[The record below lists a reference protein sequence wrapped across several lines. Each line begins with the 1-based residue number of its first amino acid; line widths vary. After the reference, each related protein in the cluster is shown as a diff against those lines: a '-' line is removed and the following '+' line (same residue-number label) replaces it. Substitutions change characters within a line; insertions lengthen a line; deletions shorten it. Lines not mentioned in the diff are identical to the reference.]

1 MTGPTLKI
9 LSCED
14 HALFRDGLRGVVA
27 ELPDAP
33 ELIGAGSAAEAF
45 RVLEADPDVC
55 LVLLDLALPD
65 ADGFDVLRAMRERH
79 PLVAVAV
86 VSASESPRDVREA
99 LEAGASGFIPK
110 SAERGVLLGAL
121 QMVLAGGVYAPPGL
135 LRDEPATAGLTPRQV
150 EVARLMAKGLTN
162 AEIADVLGIGA
173 GTVKTHVAAILE
185 TLEVSNRTEA
195 VSALIER
202 GVLRG

>member
-1 MTGPTLKI
+1 VTGPTLKI